1 MSGSFTPNYMFASY
15 SDITPEFL
23 ESIGIRAI
31 LTDIDNT
38 LAPYEQALPDARIK
52 GWLSSLAERGISV
65 ALISNN
71 ESERVDAFN
80 ESLGLAAYA
89 KSGKPLSKNLYAAM
103 ERLGTDESSTA
114 MLGDQLLTD
123 ALAGNRIGLVTIIVP
138 PINDKNNLFFRFKR
152 GLEVGTV
159 KRFVRAHGEA
169 YRDICSFWLEKKYK
183 RKNRSSET

>member
-1 MSGSFTPNYMFASY
+1 MSELFAPNYMFASY

-38 LAPYEQALPDARIK
+38 LAPYEQDLPDEKIK
-52 GWLSSLAERGISV
+52 GWLADLSDHGISV

-71 ESERVDAFN
+71 ESERVDKFN
-80 ESLGLAAYA
+80 EDLGLVSFS

-103 ERLGTDESSTA
+103 ERLGSDVHCTA

-123 ALAGNRIGLVTIIVP
+123 ALAGNRIGLITLIVP
-138 PINDKNNLFFRFKR
+138 PINDKNNFFFRLKR
-152 GLEVGTV
+152 RIEVGTV
-159 KRFVRAHGEA
+159 KRFVKAHGDG
-169 YRDICSFWLEKKYK
+169 YRDICSFWLDGKYK
-183 RKNRSSET
+183 KKNRVQT